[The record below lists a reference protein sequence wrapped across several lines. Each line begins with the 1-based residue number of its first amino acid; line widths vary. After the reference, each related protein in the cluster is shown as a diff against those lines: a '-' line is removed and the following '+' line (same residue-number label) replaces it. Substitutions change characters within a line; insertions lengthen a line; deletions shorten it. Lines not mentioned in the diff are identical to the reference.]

1 MRKREARDVDPDRRM
16 QTCIVLC
23 TCAVLAASLMDPHFP
38 QEQLLQHIPTVPSM
52 VVILVGV
59 RRGWWSTLSI
69 LCLMMFAMLHILGAR
84 FVYSCVPYDQLL
96 HSLTG
101 WSVNEAFG
109 WERNHYDRL
118 VHLLFGVLLPLPVAE
133 LLARRSNIRPFDNV
147 FLTISFVTAVGA
159 IYEILEWLAA
169 VVMSPEMAE
178 SYNGQQGDMWDPQ
191 KDLAMAFIGSLLVA
205 VPVWWK
211 MRQQRKSFLA

>member
-1 MRKREARDVDPDRRM
+1 M
-16 QTCIVLC
+16 CIVLS
-23 TCAVLAASLMDPHFP
+23 TCAVLAASLMDPQFP

-52 VVILVGV
+52 AVILLGV

-69 LCLMMFAMLHILGAR
+69 VCLMIFALLHILGAR
-84 FVYSCVPYDQLL
+84 FVYSCVPYDQILR
-96 HSLTG
+96 SLTG
-101 WSVNEAFG
+101 WSVDQAFG

-133 LLARRSNIRPFDNV
+133 LLARRCNIRPFDNV

-159 IYEILEWLAA
+159 VYEILEWLAA

-178 SYNGQQGDMWDPQ
+178 SYNGQQGDLWDPQ

-211 MRQQRKSFLA
+211 MSRQRKSFLA